1 MPASDP
7 VASDSLPSEF
17 SVPELLVPDDVIPHQ
32 TLPPLRYRDLPEAPR
47 WTKLIG
53 PSVILAGLSLGS
65 GEFIFWPFITYKSG
79 FVFFWACMLGV
90 LTQFFMNMEIERW
103 TLATGESAIT
113 GFCRLSRW
121 WAPIMLVLN
130 FLPWI
135 WPGWATGA
143 SQIMS
148 WMVFGAV
155 EEPIVTVVALPPG
168 LTIGLPDERLPSAE
182 VATTPAGRLL
192 RWKGALTV
200 ADQAALRELGDEPQ
214 WSAAVQSLIDRTSHS
229 RSVKFGAKYVN
240 WMAIGSLLLVGVVL
254 TSSPVVYN
262 TVERLQFWLVML
274 IFVIAIVLGVM
285 FIKPHAV
292 TAMLRGIGNIGGLP
306 PESSGLSLMSL
317 LGALAFAGAGGTM
330 NLGQSNFI
338 KDKGYGMG
346 KYIGRITSPITGN
359 DEAVADV
366 GYHFPH
372 TPDNMRRWRTWWQA
386 ANWEHFVSFYL
397 TCVVC
402 LVLLALLSYSL
413 FYDASGQLIPG
424 MERFGEGMDFVYGEA
439 ELIEKSFASPA
450 VGSAFRILFFVMGL
464 ALLLTTELGVLDATV
479 RIATDVIKVNY
490 LRGNARW
497 SQSRI
502 YFGLLWIEILIG
514 VAILAIGSFQPSF
527 REPLFL
533 LKTSAAMNGGVMF
546 IYSMLLLYLN
556 NKILSRSLSMS
567 PVRFVAMIW
576 ACGFFGYF
584 TLLALKHDVI
594 PFVRTL
600 LESWL

>member
-1 MPASDP
+1 MPDP
-7 VASDSLPSEF
+7 N
-17 SVPELLVPDDVIPHQ
+17 VPEFVPDDVIPHQ

-47 WTKLIG
+47 WTALVG

-65 GEFIFWPFITYKSG
+65 GEFVFWPYITYKSG

-121 WAPIMLVLN
+121 WAPVMLLAN

-143 SQIMS
+143 SLLLS
-148 WMVFGAV
+148 WTLLGPV
-155 EEPIVTVVALPPG
+155 EEPVVTAVPLGGSVAVQIPGELAEKGQIVATERGQELRWTGA
-168 LTIGLPDERLPSAE
+168 PDERAQELLVELSDA
-182 VATTPAGRLL
+182 PAWHEG
-192 RWKGALTV
+192 V
-200 ADQAALRELGDEPQ
+200 AALVAKTGN
-214 WSAAVQSLIDRTSHS
+214 S
-229 RSVKFGAKYVN
+229 RGIRYGARYVP
-240 WMAIGSLLLVGVVL
+240 WLAIASLLIVGVVL

-274 IFVIAIVLGVM
+274 IFVIAVVLGFLFIEPYAIGAM
-285 FIKPHAV
+285 F
-292 TAMLRGIGNIGGLP
+292 RGILSVGQMP
-306 PESSGLSLMSL
+306 SESSGLSLMAL

-338 KDKGYGMG
+338 KDKGYAMG
-346 KYIGRITSPITGN
+346 QYIGRITSPITGN
-359 DEAVADV
+359 EEAVADV
-366 GYHFPH
+366 GFHFPH
-372 TPDNMRRWRTWWQA
+372 TPDNMRRWRQWWQA
-386 ANWEHFVSFYL
+386 ANIEHFVSFYL
-397 TCVVC
+397 TCVAC

-413 FYDASGQLIPG
+413 FYTAAGELKPG

-439 ELIEKSFASPA
+439 ELIRESFSSP
-450 VGSAFRILFFVMGL
+450 VTGRLFKIGFFVMGM

-479 RIATDVIKVNY
+479 RIATDIIKVNF
-490 LRGNARW
+490 LRDNPRW
-497 SQSRI
+497 SQSRL
-502 YFGLLWIEILIG
+502 YFCILWGEILIG
-514 VAILAIGSFQPSF
+514 TAILLIGHFNPNF
-527 REPLFL
+527 KEPLFL

-546 IYSMLLLYLN
+546 IYSVILLYLN

-567 PVRFVAMIW
+567 PIRFVAMVW

-584 TLLALKHDVI
+584 TILALKHDVL
-594 PFVRTL
+594 PYFT
-600 LESWL
+600 SWIMRS

>member
-1 MPASDP
+1 MPD
-7 VASDSLPSEF
+7 E
-17 SVPELLVPDDVIPHQ
+17 LVPDDVIPHQ
-32 TLPPLRYRDLPEAPR
+32 TLPPLRYRDLPEAPH
-47 WTKLIG
+47 WTKLVG

-65 GEFIFWPFITYKSG
+65 GEFVFWPYITYKSG

-113 GFCRLSRW
+113 GFCRLSRI
-121 WAPIMLVLN
+121 WAPVMLLLN

-143 SQIMS
+143 SLLLS
-148 WMVFGAV
+148 WTVFGAV
-155 EEPIVTVVALPPG
+155 EEPAVTTVPL
-168 LTIGLPDERLPSAE
+168 SAE
-182 VATTPAGRLL
+182 VRVTLPAERERSAKIVVVEKQQSL
-192 RWKGALTV
+192 RWTGVLAEG
-200 ADQAALRELGDEPQ
+200 DRELLT
-214 WSAAVQSLIDRTSHS
+214 AVNADPAWQRAVEALVDKTKHS
-229 RSVKFGAKYVN
+229 RGVKYGARYVN
-240 WMAIGSLLLVGVVL
+240 WLALGSLLLVGIVL

-262 TVERLQFWLVML
+262 TVERVQFWLVML
-274 IFVIAIVLGVM
+274 IFVIAIVLGVL
-285 FIKPHAV
+285 FIKPYAV
-292 TAMLRGIGNIGGLP
+292 GAMFRGIANIGGLP
-306 PESSGLSLMSL
+306 PESSGLPLMAL

-359 DEAVADV
+359 EEAVADT
-366 GYHFPH
+366 GFHFPH
-372 TPDNMRRWRTWWQA
+372 TPENMRRWRDWWQA
-386 ANWEHFVSFYL
+386 ANIEHFVSFYL

-413 FYDASGQLIPG
+413 FYDARGQLQPG

-439 ELIEKSFASPA
+439 ELIAGSFASAA
-450 VGSAFRILFFVMGL
+450 VGNTFRVLFFVMGM

-479 RIATDVIKVNY
+479 RIATDVIKVNF
-490 LRGNARW
+490 LRDNPRW

-502 YFGLLWIEILIG
+502 YFVLLWAEIAIGASILLIG
-514 VAILAIGSFQPSF
+514 NYNPSF
-527 REPLFL
+527 KEPLFL

-546 IYSMLLLYLN
+546 IYSMILLYLN

-567 PVRFVAMIW
+567 PLRFVAMVW

-584 TLLALKHDVI
+584 TLLALKHEVI
-594 PFVRTL
+594 PHVQSLFVAHP
-600 LESWL
+600 